1 MSKPTNVKINRE
13 PLSDVKC

>member
-1 MSKPTNVKINRE
+1 MSKPINVKINRE